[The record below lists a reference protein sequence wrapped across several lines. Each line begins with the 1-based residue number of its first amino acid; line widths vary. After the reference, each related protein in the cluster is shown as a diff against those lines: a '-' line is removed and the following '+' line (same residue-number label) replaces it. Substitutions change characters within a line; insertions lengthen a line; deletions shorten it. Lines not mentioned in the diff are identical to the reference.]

1 MNSSMSS
8 INSSRLMAND
18 LNKIAPTI
26 MTNNTQQTLTTLFEQ
41 DSTTSLLLDEH
52 LDRIQLV
59 ADIGYLLSL
68 LTLVFALLILTCIKR
83 LRSPKNSLHLHLFI
97 SFIIRSSFSL
107 IKTFLVDRQLLFSI
121 DLNVS

>member
-1 MNSSMSS
+1 MSN
-8 INSSRLMAND
+8 INLTAP
-18 LNKIAPTI
+18 LVTIAPTI
-26 MTNNTQQTLTTLFEQ
+26 EAINTTTALMTATTINQE
-41 DSTTSLLLDEH
+41 STTSLLLEEH
-52 LDRIQLV
+52 TDRIQLI

-107 IKTFLVDRQLLFSI
+107 IKTFLVERQMLFTI
-121 DLNVS
+121 DLTVSFLFI